1 VFPSKE
7 DPILNILGA
16 AYPDGLPKEDY
27 WPLVATLLQ
36 YMSNRGMTE
45 TMRDMGYADY
55 VHALASAYMEA
66 VDDQTEADIERI
78 KAKLRPFGFDKWATE
93 P

>member
-1 VFPSKE
+1 
-7 DPILNILGA
+7 
-16 AYPDGLPKEDY
+16 
-27 WPLVATLLQ
+27 
-36 YMSNRGMTE
+36 
-45 TMRDMGYADY
+45 
-55 VHALASAYMEA
+55 MEA